1 MSGRTR
7 GELLYKL
14 ADLID
19 KNAEELAGL
28 IVLDNGKPVAEA
40 AYGEIPVTSATVR
53 YYAGWADK
61 LTGETV
67 PVDNKFGNYF
77 CYTRREPVGVCG
89 QIIPWNF
96 PMLMVA
102 QKWAPALAAGNTLVL
117 KPAEQTPLSAL
128 RLGELAMEAGFPP
141 GVINIVNGLGEIAGD
156 ALVKHPGVDKIAFTG
171 GSETGRSIM
180 AGAAATLK
188 RCTLELGGKSPNVVF
203 ADADMKSAV
212 YGAISGIFFNQGE
225 VCTSG
230 SRLFVEKSIHDEFV
244 EQLVKVAEKRT
255 VGDPF
260 DPKIK
265 QGAQVSQ
272 EHFDRILKYIDIG
285 KNEDKATCVA
295 GGERAGDTGYF
306 IRPTV
311 FTGVNNQMRIAR
323 EEIFGPVLSVIAF
336 EDMDQLITDAND
348 TSYGLAAAVWTA
360 DITKAFA
367 MADRLRAG
375 TVWINCVGAFDA
387 AAPFGGFKASG
398 IGRELGR
405 QGVEAYTELK
415 TVWVNLGKR

>member
-1 MSGRTR
+1 M
-7 GELLYKL
+7 ELE
-14 ADLID
+14 
-19 KNAEELAGL
+19 EELVEG
-28 IVLDNGKPVAEA
+28 AE
-40 AYGEIPVTSATVR
+40 R
-53 YYAGWADK
+53 
-61 LTGETV
+61 
-67 PVDNKFGNYF
+67 
-77 CYTRREPVGVCG
+77 
-89 QIIPWNF
+89 
-96 PMLMVA
+96 
-102 QKWAPALAAGNTLVL
+102 
-117 KPAEQTPLSAL
+117 
-128 RLGELAMEAGFPP
+128 
-141 GVINIVNGLGEIAGD
+141 
-156 ALVKHPGVDKIAFTG
+156 
-171 GSETGRSIM
+171 
-180 AGAAATLK
+180 
-188 RCTLELGGKSPNVVF
+188 
-203 ADADMKSAV
+203 
-212 YGAISGIFFNQGE
+212 
-225 VCTSG
+225 
-230 SRLFVEKSIHDEFV
+230 
-244 EQLVKVAEKRT
+244 RT
-255 VGDPF
+255 VGVPF
-260 DPKIK
+260 DPQIK

-272 EHFDRILKYIDIG
+272 EHCDRILKYIDIG

-336 EDMDQLITDAND
+336 EDVDQLITDAND